1 MVGVGV
7 GQLRSGFVLADTIEQ
22 LRADALAADDA
33 TGYFPAMYARVT
45 QRIDRAATDGQF
57 GDGAGMADFARTF
70 AGYFLRPRAGTD
82 PVPGSWK
89 AAWDVGGDG
98 KLLIVQHLLLGI
110 NAHVNHDLPWVVV
123 ELADARGDIDGLRAD
138 FDAVNDVLASTM
150 PDVLR
155 DLGRA
160 SRWVNIAANAGGSRA
175 FGFSLRAAR
184 DQAWRTA
191 VRCHP
196 LDATERARQAEEL
209 DEAVRV
215 LAYLVTKPSWPVS
228 WLVPVFRRLEED
240 DPHRVTRDLLGDL
253 A

>member
-1 MVGVGV
+1 
-7 GQLRSGFVLADTIEQ
+7 VLADTIEE
-22 LRADALAADDA
+22 LRSAALAADDA

-57 GDGAGMADFARTF
+57 GDGERMATFARTF
-70 AGYFLRPRAGTD
+70 AGYFLRPRAGTP
-82 PVPGSWK
+82 PVPGSWT
-89 AAWDVGGDG
+89 AAWDVGADG

-123 ELADARGDIDGLRAD
+123 DLADERGEIDGLRSD
-138 FDAVNDVLASTM
+138 FDAVNDILEQTM

-160 SRWVNIAANAGGSRA
+160 SRWVNVAANAGGSRA
-175 FGFSLRAAR
+175 FGFSLRTAR

-191 VRCHP
+191 TRCYP
-196 LDATERARQAEEL
+196 LDATARGRERSTL
-209 DEAVRV
+209 DEMVRV
-215 LAYLVTKPSWPVS
+215 LAYLVTKPAWPVS
-228 WLVPVFRRLEED
+228 WMLPLARRLEEH
-240 DPHRVTRDLLGDL
+240 DPRTVTRDLLGDL